1 MCSYVSQH
9 SQENIRA
16 NKVTVLINMVEGL
29 QLHSIFI
36 KKEAPVLVFS
46 WQLCQVVNNN
56 NFFNT

>member
-9 SQENIRA
+9 SQENIRV
-16 NKVTVLINMVEGL
+16 KVTVLINMVEGL

-46 WQLCQVVNNN
+46 
-56 NFFNT
+56 